1 MKIQIELELNE
12 AMILLAVFSQDSHS
26 KNTET
31 IYRGQAVLDKIADQL
46 DNIIAGLEA
55 QAELENRG
63 G

>member
-12 AMILLAVFSQDSHS
+12 AMSLLAAFSQDSHS

-31 IYRGQAVLDKIADQL
+31 IHRGQAVLDKIADQL